1 MKRLENGNIQDPK
14 GTQYWRNRVMKVAQ
28 DFDNLNTAVANS
40 GQFGGMI
47 NSELNGAGWDMS
59 KPHIVIFDEA
69 DKKYIMEEE
78 FTSDGKTFAAFV
90 KSYFA
95 GEVEAFVKSEAV
107 PESQGALKKVT
118 IRTPHPAVGLNDC
131 VGCWQEL
138 GRNCDE

>member
-1 MKRLENGNIQDPK
+1 
-14 GTQYWRNRVMKVAQ
+14 MKVAQ
-28 DFDNLNTAVANS
+28 DFDNLNTAVASS

-59 KPHIVIFDEA
+59 KPHIVIFDES

-95 GEVEAFVKSEAV
+95 GEVEAFVKSEPV
-107 PESQGALKKVT
+107 PESQGNLKKVT
-118 IRTPHPAVGLNDC
+118 TQPNITRGRSIKTKLRRLSARTGTRL
-131 VGCWQEL
+131 
-138 GRNCDE
+138 